1 MELSTALE
9 GRYFLW
15 AICHCGYSHLLAVRC
30 VQYCS
35 VFNHNISKLLPVN
48 HLLWEGKVLLY
59 IQSTFTGVLEKVAFL
74 GLMRI
79 FKVITGCDML
89 LIKLQCIDHCWCK
102 ENPNRHGCFLP
113 LQPASDWNVI
123 NGLKFLHM
131 FVICR
136 ESTEVQNLCWVEKME
151 MFDLLI
157 DARLKRFIR
166 H

>member
-15 AICHCGYSHLLAVRC
+15 AICHCSYSHLLAVRC

-35 VFNHNISKLLPVN
+35 VFNHNIGKLLPVN
-48 HLLWEGKVLLY
+48 HLLWERKVLFY

-79 FKVITGCDML
+79 FKVMTGCDML

-102 ENPNRHGCFLP
+102 EMLSVWKLRLKAKQTRLLSSSAAGEWLKRH
-113 LQPASDWNVI
+113 
-123 NGLKFLHM
+123 K
-131 FVICR
+131 
-136 ESTEVQNLCWVEKME
+136 WVEVPPHVCYY
-151 MFDLLI
+151 L
-157 DARLKRFIR
+157 
-166 H
+166 